1 MSTVGGLE
9 VPAVEIC
16 MFLSRLQ
23 QQLEARAG
31 QCLSLQWGT
40 SPFPYFLLDVTLF
53 SVAHAI
59 TAS

>member
-1 MSTVGGLE
+1 MSAAGGLE
-9 VPAVEIC
+9 IPAVEIC

-31 QCLSLQWGT
+31 QCLSPLVGHVSFPV
-40 SPFPYFLLDVTLF
+40 SPVGSHSIL
-53 SVAHAI
+53 VAHAI